1 MLSLPPAFK
10 EQEEPPKLLLKSLGP
25 WEPPSAGMLPVVKKL
40 PASSIGRL
48 TFDFNIS
55 WMSS

>member
-1 MLSLPPAFK
+1 MLSLPRAFQ
-10 EQEEPPKLLLKSLGP
+10 EQQNPPELLLKSLGP

-40 PASSIGRL
+40 SASSIGRL

-55 WMSS
+55 WRSS